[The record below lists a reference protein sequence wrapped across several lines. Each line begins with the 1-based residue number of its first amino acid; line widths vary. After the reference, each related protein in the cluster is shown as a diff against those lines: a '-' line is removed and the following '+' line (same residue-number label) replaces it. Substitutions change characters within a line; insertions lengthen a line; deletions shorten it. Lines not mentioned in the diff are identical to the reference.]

1 MRLCSDIRLSQLWPQ
16 VVSYPPAVRMTAA
29 ARCTQSL
36 ETSSHNL
43 TTHINKLACITV
55 NTLHTSLGN
64 KAVCYSTWRHILRQ
78 KIVLIEYLHQV
89 GEVTC
94 MKCNR
99 VLIELN
105 EAQVS
110 VEELPP
116 A

>member
-1 MRLCSDIRLSQLWPQ
+1 MAT
-16 VVSYPPAVRMTAA
+16 Y
-29 ARCTQSL
+29 TQ
-36 ETSSHNL
+36 NYK
-43 TTHINKLACITV
+43 N
-55 NTLHTSLGN
+55 
-64 KAVCYSTWRHILRQ
+64 
-78 KIVLIEYLHQV
+78 VLIEYLHQV

-94 MKCNR
+94 TKCNR